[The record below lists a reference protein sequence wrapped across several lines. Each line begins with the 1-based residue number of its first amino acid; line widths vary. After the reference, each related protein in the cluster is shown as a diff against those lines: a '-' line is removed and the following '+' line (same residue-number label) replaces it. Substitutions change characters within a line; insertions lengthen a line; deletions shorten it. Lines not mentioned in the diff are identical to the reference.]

1 MRLPHSENN
10 IYPGIYFISA
20 ADDQKFCDLVRIESA
35 QKIMLRKNGKW
46 ILYPEI
52 LQLLKNLPEIAV
64 EGKKIIS
71 AISYVDAKHS
81 ENARF
86 TWEDIEG
93 FQYFA
98 FY

>member
-10 IYPGIYFISA
+10 IYPGVYFISE

-35 QKIMLRKNGKW
+35 QRIMLRKNGKW
-46 ILYPEI
+46 ILYPDI
-52 LQLLKNLPEIAV
+52 SKLLEELPEVCV
-64 EGKKIIS
+64 EGSKVMR

-81 ENARF
+81 EKQRL

-93 FQYFA
+93 FQFFV